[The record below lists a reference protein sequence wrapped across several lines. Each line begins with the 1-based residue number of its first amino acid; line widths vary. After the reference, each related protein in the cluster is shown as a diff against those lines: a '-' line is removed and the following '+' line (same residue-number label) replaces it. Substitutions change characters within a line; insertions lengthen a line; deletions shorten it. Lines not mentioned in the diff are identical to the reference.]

1 MTPPGQPEAL
11 SLKGGA
17 LPAEH
22 YQAIFA
28 SMLGDVYE
36 AIQAASRLQ
45 GEVERNHELFGRIES
60 LLRWLSRERQEI
72 HDAATRFGVM
82 LGRLDEENERFIR
95 LHRSTLDAMRSELE
109 FIARSELKVRESKL
123 NVVSC
128 TPWLIAIISSGIT
141 GYLLGIMEK

>member
-1 MTPPGQPEAL
+1 MAPENL
-11 SLKGGA
+11 SLKGGL

-45 GEVERNHELFGRIES
+45 REVERTHELFSKIES
-60 LLRWLSRERQEI
+60 LLKWLSRERQEI

-82 LGRLDEENERFIR
+82 LERLDEENERFIR
-95 LHRSTLDAMRSELE
+95 VHRSTLDAMRSELD
-109 FIARSELKVRESKL
+109 FIARSEMKEMRSKL
-123 NVVSC
+123 NVV
-128 TPWLIAIISSGIT
+128 TYVPWLVAIICSGIT
-141 GYLLGIMEK
+141 GYLLGMMAK

>member
-1 MTPPGQPEAL
+1 M
-11 SLKGGA
+11 

-141 GYLLGIMEK
+141 GYLLGIMAK